1 MTRCCVHAQSINAS
15 THEFDARVTHGGEA
29 HAPLGLLA
37 TKFFGVT
44 ARICELTLHCRTS
57 SPARML
63 CRCGAQGLYKP
74 RSGFATMSAPLSLFP
89 SGSTVVTARMESRVL
104 VKGAIVRHHFAT
116 RGDPSAARS
125 IAPRYTEVLSV
136 AGRGALYVCGH
147 LNDTNHTAL
156 AVWRR
161 RSEIRAVD
169 WLGADGCNRLRGCAP
184 PAQSSQG
191 VVATCGG
198 VSCQP
203 RWSTRH
209 TVNAG

>member
-1 MTRCCVHAQSINAS
+1 M
-15 THEFDARVTHGGEA
+15 RVSRTVA
-29 HAPLGLLA
+29 KPM
-37 TKFFGVT
+37 
-44 ARICELTLHCRTS
+44 LHSSCSPPS
-57 SPARML
+57 SPGSPRGFMSSL
-63 CRCGAQGLYKP
+63 CTVQRRPRIACFTDTALKTSTSRVAAPKRC
-74 RSGFATMSAPLSLFP
+74 RLSFPLFP
-89 SGSTVVTARMESRVL
+89 CGSTVVTARMESRVL

-125 IAPRYTEVLSV
+125 IAPRYTEALSV
-136 AGRGALYVCGH
+136 AGRGAPLVCGH

-156 AVWRR
+156 AVWRP

-184 PAQSSQG
+184 SVQSSQG
-191 VVATCGG
+191 VVAARCRR